1 MLSKA
6 LEDEGEVTEEGQS
19 MADQLKGVNF
29 GDQIHNM
36 VRQYLYAIKA
46 DGVAEAAIKALKDGK
61 SPVIGA
67 FNTMET
73 ILDDLHKDGFP
84 FSFDGMLNRYLKKAL
99 EVTVKDANGKSKK
112 VQINLD
118 DLRQS
123 FPNIEQIP
131 NEAIAMARSLKR
143 DMGVIADLIKETDRS
158 GIPVSPIDHIRNK
171 IEAAGYKFGEISG
184 RGSFLDKSGK
194 LVNRPRGETT
204 QAGKNRILG
213 DFNRNEGSALFLTAS
228 GTTGISAH
236 SSTKFRNQAQ
246 RQMIV
251 AQFLPDVNDQIQLY
265 GRVLRK
271 GQRVN
276 PEYVNLAST
285 IPAENRLLSILGA
298 KLKSLNANVTS
309 ASEGVTSGAAGGV
322 DFMNQYGDE
331 IAWNYFNAHPEV
343 VAEMRHTFKDGTL
356 PDLESVL
363 NSETH
368 QPGDFVRKASGEIA
382 VLSYDE
388 QADFYDHLLS
398 EYTAHIDFLNEIGEN
413 MLKSQTLKL
422 DAETVS
428 SQAIFQ
434 GNGDSV
440 FDGPAQLE
448 KLKVTSS
455 KKPLPATELPALAEK
470 NREKVDAAYTD
481 FAEKSKDAVAAHMAA
496 IAEKHAG
503 KENIEEI
510 RAAHETRLLD
520 AQNQISRAF
529 SLFDKPVLYT
539 NAEGTVV
546 GYVTDVKF
554 DPAKPVTPSA
564 HKITVY
570 VNTEQQHVTIP
581 VSQLSKVEQFRN
593 PGWDG
598 NYTRLANIATNKS
611 VVTGNLIGGYGAV
624 NSLGGEG
631 RVITYTT
638 KDGEVKT
645 GIMMPRK
652 FNPATSIKPVTTG
665 QQLVE
670 ILRKSLPVSTPGGA
684 ELHWARGEIE
694 VRVPSSKLRGGKY
707 WQDQRLLS
715 LVAGGEMRQV
725 GNKMVGNV
733 AEHNA
738 DALVAF
744 FKDISDSIS
753 SFEAPK
759 PEKPEAGGPLGTP
772 VDKVAKVAWDT
783 AINAAALATKAGR
796 RTQQVIAQ
804 AKGVFHERY
813 PGATKEET
821 ERLGRVLQENLGK
834 IENVR
839 GSVANWAARLKE
851 EIGST
856 PEWNNLTEALAGF
869 EERASTAKLYIQHE
883 VVDPIREKVPSRA
896 TREAIN
902 AGSRPG
908 APTRSWRS
916 GASDRSP
923 TRRPWSMPPATP
935 GRRT

>member
-1 MLSKA
+1 
-6 LEDEGEVTEEGQS
+6 
-19 MADQLKGVNF
+19 
-29 GDQIHNM
+29 
-36 VRQYLYAIKA
+36 
-46 DGVAEAAIKALKDGK
+46 
-61 SPVIGA
+61 
-67 FNTMET
+67 
-73 ILDDLHKDGFP
+73 
-84 FSFDGMLNRYLKKAL
+84 
-99 EVTVKDANGKSKK
+99 
-112 VQINLD
+112 
-118 DLRQS
+118 
-123 FPNIEQIP
+123 
-131 NEAIAMARSLKR
+131 
-143 DMGVIADLIKETDRS
+143 MGVIADLIKETDRS

-343 VAEMRHTFKDGTL
+343 DAEMRHTFKDGTL

-413 MLKSQTLKL
+413 ML
-422 DAETVS
+422 EVS
-428 SQAIFQ
+428 KPEA
-434 GNGDSV
+434 GRRNGV
-440 FDGPAQLE
+440 EPGH
-448 KLKVTSS
+448 
-455 KKPLPATELPALAEK
+455 LPRERRFRVRRPCAAREVEGHVVQEAASGYGIAAHAEK

-510 RAAHETRLLD
+510 RAAHETRPLD

-546 GYVTDVKF
+546 GYVTDVR
-554 DPAKPVTPSA
+554 S
-564 HKITVY
+564 
-570 VNTEQQHVTIP
+570 
-581 VSQLSKVEQFRN
+581 
-593 PGWDG
+593 
-598 NYTRLANIATNKS
+598 TRR
-611 VVTGNLIGGYGAV
+611 
-624 NSLGGEG
+624 SL
-631 RVITYTT
+631 
-638 KDGEVKT
+638 
-645 GIMMPRK
+645 
-652 FNPATSIKPVTTG
+652 
-665 QQLVE
+665 
-670 ILRKSLPVSTPGGA
+670 
-684 ELHWARGEIE
+684 
-694 VRVPSSKLRGGKY
+694 
-707 WQDQRLLS
+707 
-715 LVAGGEMRQV
+715 
-725 GNKMVGNV
+725 
-733 AEHNA
+733 
-738 DALVAF
+738 
-744 FKDISDSIS
+744 
-753 SFEAPK
+753 
-759 PEKPEAGGPLGTP
+759 
-772 VDKVAKVAWDT
+772 
-783 AINAAALATKAGR
+783 
-796 RTQQVIAQ
+796 
-804 AKGVFHERY
+804 
-813 PGATKEET
+813 
-821 ERLGRVLQENLGK
+821 
-834 IENVR
+834 
-839 GSVANWAARLKE
+839 
-851 EIGST
+851 
-856 PEWNNLTEALAGF
+856 
-869 EERASTAKLYIQHE
+869 
-883 VVDPIREKVPSRA
+883 
-896 TREAIN
+896 
-902 AGSRPG
+902 SRP
-908 APTRSWRS
+908 APTRSRS
-916 GASDRSP
+916 
-923 TRRPWSMPPATP
+923 T
-935 GRRT
+935 